1 VQNIYIWSGA
11 GPLWET
17 PLFFSNRDRTR
28 EKDEATIRGKQ
39 SPDCRSGGDQRKPR
53 LNILRPRSLRRTTY
67 YWYIWTVVI
76 CMSCQRD
83 PGLWDPWPIFTHT
96 HGGTNT
102 ITPSFV
108 YNWPIK
114 HHEDNSEVF
123 YNYCRSSRNDYDYP
137 PLFSCTLNSKPQLD
151 ERVCSTERRGISVE
165 LLCVWMFWSI
175 HDMLGLWYAAVWWL
189 LLLCGWAGWW
199 VGPLLRTRVKL
210 MPIAVDENNYLARA
224 NPWFFRRLLIM
235 IIERVKV
242 TISFR

>member
-1 VQNIYIWSGA
+1 MIRGWSIMRNPA
-11 GPLWET
+11 
-17 PLFFSNRDRTR
+17 FFSNRDRTR
-28 EKDEATIRGKQ
+28 EKDEATVQGKQ

-67 YWYIWTVVI
+67 YWYTWPWWYAWVANEILVYGT
-76 CMSCQRD
+76 R
-83 PGLWDPWPIFTHT
+83 GLFIFTHT

-114 HHEDNSEVF
+114 HHEDTSDVF
-123 YNYCRSSRNDYDYP
+123 YNYCRSRRNDYDYP

-151 ERVCSTERRGISVE
+151 ERVCSAERRGISVE

-175 HDMLGLWYAAVWWL
+175 HDMLGLWYAAVWRL

-199 VGPLLRTRVKL
+199 VGPLLRTRVRL
-210 MPIAVDENNYLARA
+210 MPIAVHGNNYLARA
-224 NPWFFRRLLIM
+224 NPWFFRSLLIM
-235 IIERVKV
+235 ITWKGK
-242 TISFR
+242 SYY